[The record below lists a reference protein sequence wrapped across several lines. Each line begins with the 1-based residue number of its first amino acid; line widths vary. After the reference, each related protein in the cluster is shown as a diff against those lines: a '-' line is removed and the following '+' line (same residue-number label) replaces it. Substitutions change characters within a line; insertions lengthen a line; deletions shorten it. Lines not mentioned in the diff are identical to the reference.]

1 MRKKEV
7 EKEPPPPAA
16 DADKDMLQ
24 VKTLVGESE
33 IHTFSPSATQIPH
46 NSPETRIKKKK
57 KKELFREIPTNTSPC
72 NIKSCMFY
80 LCQFRPQK
88 FKTT

>member
-46 NSPETRIKKKK
+46 NSPETRI
-57 KKELFREIPTNTSPC
+57 
-72 NIKSCMFY
+72 
-80 LCQFRPQK
+80 
-88 FKTT
+88 

>member
-57 KKELFREIPTNTSPC
+57 KKKSYLLTTN
-72 NIKSCMFY
+72 KMH
-80 LCQFRPQK
+80 
-88 FKTT
+88 KTDF